1 MNNIYPTIAT
11 IATVSNVYTDI
22 VTAVVADTDIDDTT
36 ETETET
42 VTVAVADSVC
52 INIYDNT
59 TDSIL
64 LTNDVV
70 SGIHGNYKCCY
81 FCIIVASII
90 GLFIVVGTFVLI
102 SI

>member
-36 ETETET
+36 ETE
-42 VTVAVADSVC
+42 TVAVADSVC